1 MTETFRFVAR
11 RISETPDEVLMLSF
25 SLLSLVGIILVAYWF
40 HNRRK
45 LHQLSHQIPASVV
58 KNYLDSIIQNSSA
71 LKSSLFRGG
80 GLDMGEGIPSV
91 MPLGDL
97 PRGNVSLSSG
107 GASSEELNQ
116 KLAEIATLTKRV
128 SDKELMIRQLE
139 AKLKEL
145 SENAPSSS
153 GEDHSEEIG
162 ILKSEV
168 KRLQAE
174 LERAKAAKPV
184 AGGNNAELEAQL
196 SSVTQERDELKER
209 LMEYEII
216 EEDLANL
223 KRLQQENEQL
233 KNQLA
238 GLGAPAA
245 KAAPAQPAAAPETAV
260 EENSG
265 NDSGEDSGDD
275 DDLEAAMAAAIT
287 ESEKPKAASP
297 APEPTPEPAAEEE
310 EEDLEA
316 AMAAAIGGAAEPPA
330 QEAAPEA
337 KPEPKAEEKPK
348 SASDQK
354 SAEELL
360 SEFEKMLG

>member
-174 LERAKAAKPV
+174 LEKAKAAKPAV
-184 AGGNNAELEAQL
+184 GGNNSELEAQL

-245 KAAPAQPAAAPETAV
+245 KAAPAQPAAAPEPAV
-260 EENSG
+260 EEN
-265 NDSGEDSGDD
+265 SGEDSGDD

-287 ESEKPKAASP
+287 ESEKPKAAAP
-297 APEPTPEPAAEEE
+297 APEPAAEPAAAQDEE

-330 QEAAPEA
+330 EEAAPEA
-337 KPEPKAEEKPK
+337 KPEPKAQEKPK

>member
-1 MTETFRFVAR
+1 METVGETFRFLAR

-25 SLLSLVGIILVAYWF
+25 SVLSLVGIILVAYWF

-80 GLDMGEGIPSV
+80 GLDLGEGIPSV

-97 PRGNVSLSSG
+97 PRGNVSLSSV

-116 KLAEIATLTKRV
+116 KLAQIATLTKRL

-145 SENAPSSS
+145 SENSPSAGGSNN
-153 GEDHSEEIG
+153 SEEVS
-162 ILKSEV
+162 ILKSEIE
-168 KRLQAE
+168 RLQAE
-174 LERAKAAKPV
+174 LEQLRKSS
-184 AGGNNAELEAQL
+184 GQSSGDSSELQTQL
-196 SSVTQERDELKER
+196 ENVTQERDELKER

-223 KRLQQENEQL
+223 KRLQIENEQL

-238 GLGAPAA
+238 GGQGTSDKTVATQEPE
-245 KAAPAQPAAAPETAV
+245 PTVEQAQPA
-260 EENSG
+260 EE
-265 NDSGEDSGDD
+265 DATDD
-275 DDLEAAMAAAIT
+275 DDLEAAMAAAIS
-287 ESEKPKAASP
+287 ESEKPKSAP
-297 APEPTPEPAAEEE
+297 APESSEDEE

-316 AMAAAIGGAAEPPA
+316 AMAAAIGGGGA
-330 QEAAPEA
+330 EAAA
-337 KPEPKAEEKPK
+337 PEPKAEEKPK
-348 SASDQK
+348 PAADQK

>member
-174 LERAKAAKPV
+174 LEKAKAAKPA

-245 KAAPAQPAAAPETAV
+245 KAAPAQPAAAAEPAV
-260 EENSG
+260 EEN
-265 NDSGEDSGDD
+265 SGDD

-287 ESEKPKAASP
+287 ESEKPKAAAP
-297 APEPTPEPAAEEE
+297 APEPAAEPAAAQDEE